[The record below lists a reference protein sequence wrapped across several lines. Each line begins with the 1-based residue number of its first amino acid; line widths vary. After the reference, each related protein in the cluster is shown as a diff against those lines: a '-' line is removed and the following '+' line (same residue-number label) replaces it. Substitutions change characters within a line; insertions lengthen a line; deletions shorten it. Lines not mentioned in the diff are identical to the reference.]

1 MGVIQMN
8 KEFLIETMAK
18 KSKLSKAEIKRLV
31 DLTLDSIKTIVKTKG
46 KLQLIGFGT
55 FIVRKTKARTGRN
68 PQTGKALKIPAGKK
82 VAFKS
87 GKEFKK
93 ML

>member
-1 MGVIQMN
+1 MN
-8 KEFLIETMAK
+8 KEFLIATMGK
-18 KSKLSKAEIKRLV
+18 KLPKYSKAEIKRVV
-31 DLTLDSIKTIVKTKG
+31 DLTLDSIKVIVKAKG

-55 FIVRKTKARTGRN
+55 FIVRKTKARVGRN
-68 PQTGKALKIPAGKK
+68 PQTGKALKIAAGKK

>member
-1 MGVIQMN
+1 MN
-8 KEFLIETMAK
+8 KEFLIETIAK
-18 KSKLSKAEIKRLV
+18 KSKLSKAEIKKTV
-31 DLTLDSIKTIVKTKG
+31 DLTLDSIKMIVKSKK

-55 FIVRKTKARTGRN
+55 FIVRNTKARTGRN
-68 PQTGKALKIPAGKK
+68 PQTGKAIKIPAGKK
-82 VAFKS
+82 VAFKA

>member
-1 MGVIQMN
+1 MN
-8 KEFLIETMAK
+8 KEMLIEMISKKNK
-18 KSKLSKAEIKRLV
+18 KSKAETKRDV
-31 DLTLDSIKTIVKTKG
+31 DLMLDTIKTIVKTKG

-55 FIVRKTKARTGRN
+55 FIVRKTKARVGRN
-68 PQTGKALKIPAGKK
+68 PQTGKALKIAAGKK

-93 ML
+93 MFN

>member
-1 MGVIQMN
+1 MN
-8 KEFLIETMAK
+8 KEMLIEMVSKKNK
-18 KSKLSKAEIKRLV
+18 KSKAEVKRDV
-31 DLTLDSIKTIVKTKG
+31 DLMLDTIKTIVKTKG

-55 FIVRKTKARTGRN
+55 FIVRKTKARVGRN

>member
-1 MGVIQMN
+1 MN
-8 KEFLIETMAK
+8 KKVLVEDVAKATKMSKAKAEEAVNVTLESIKKIVK
-18 KSKLSKAEIKRLV
+18 KS
-31 DLTLDSIKTIVKTKG
+31 G

-68 PQTGKALKIPAGKK
+68 PQTGKTIKIPAGKK
-82 VAFKS
+82 VAFKA

-93 ML
+93 AL